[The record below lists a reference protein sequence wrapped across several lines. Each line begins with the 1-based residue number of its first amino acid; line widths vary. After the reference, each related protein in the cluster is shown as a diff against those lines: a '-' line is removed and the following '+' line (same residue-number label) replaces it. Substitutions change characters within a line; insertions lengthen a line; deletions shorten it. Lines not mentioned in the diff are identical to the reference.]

1 MPRRSST
8 RNKQS
13 NAIKKRN
20 SKAHGNG
27 RSPLNRLANRPVKPQ
42 SIFFEYCSFLLLS
55 FSLRIT
61 IEIACIRKMTKL
73 INRKPNSYYR
83 NVSLEALTPVSEP
96 YTETQEETVQDYTTY
111 DAIIE
116 SLNLTDNM
124 RIALECRIRA

>member
-1 MPRRSST
+1 M
-8 RNKQS
+8 
-13 NAIKKRN
+13 
-20 SKAHGNG
+20 
-27 RSPLNRLANRPVKPQ
+27 
-42 SIFFEYCSFLLLS
+42 
-55 FSLRIT
+55 RIT

-96 YTETQEETVQDYTTY
+96 YTETQEETAQDYTTY